1 MKEKFCAIKNAL
13 SKKNKSRYGILLSV
27 VALIEVLMILLVSTY
42 SWVETISSI
51 EITNSA
57 GQVDDY
63 TFTNAL
69 VGTGEGFS
77 GQPIDLAKYFRASG
91 NVHLAS
97 ASSSDGLNFFF
108 PQLAKTG
115 STKNNYRKGNIN
127 DKNTNYISFSF
138 KVQAVGTDA
147 NFYFE
152 QVPTFKIGD
161 TVVNDNKIRI
171 ALTVADAD
179 GSNPV
184 TKVYSNTEAREQ
196 VVASI
201 SGDPLI
207 QSSQIYAF
215 GDYDNKDDEEANI
228 LFSVRKGE
236 ENAKLVTLT
245 AWLQD
250 PSKSTAYDGKTL
262 TCNNFRIVTAVKNT
276 TINFVDRT
284 SAFNSDNA
292 KSSTWNWVG
301 NDEAIMWIK
310 TSQGAFKM
318 QKVETSDP
326 GAAPT
331 WTITLPTDNLGSSN
345 DDFYFYRTAKTVT
358 SNPQENHYNFW
369 KTKLSETSAAEIPT
383 YKAYGNLKP
392 GSDKEGYGT
401 WGSVCEIMVTRDEEA
416 SLVLPTP
423 SDPKTATHIT
433 VKTNNNASVVPMNYN
448 NGCWR
453 VFIPNDNNS
462 ADLTISFLG
471 NTINAIKRDKSE
483 SGSKFHVTSKSTGY
497 WEPASVVEVKVAS
510 SCCDDKGNPIMGKV
524 SVTGGPVG
532 ETRVKVTK
540 GTPVDIIAT
549 PNLIPNTNDYAFE
562 GWYYDDEC
570 TKPLS
575 SNSTE
580 SFTPVEKSKTYTLYA
595 RFQYNVRLTAIT
607 DDVKEDNAG
616 GSVQINNGTA
626 GAKASLYVK
635 KGGSVTLKAVQTPE
649 QAEDYTFM
657 GWIDSENH
665 VVYPADKTTIEITNL
680 QEPINYFAVYKIKTY
695 TLEAYALNG
704 GNAQF
709 WLDNTLKESGAHI
722 TVTVTNK
729 QSVVYKAVPDESS
742 GYEFVGWYED
752 EACSKLKTEDPVFT
766 ANKNTDPKTYYA
778 KFQLKKYNR
787 TVHAVTNGTVDSAK
801 GGTVKVITDLATSA
815 AGAKATEKITHGN
828 TATLV
833 AKANDGYSFVGWYD
847 AASGG
852 TRISTSSTYTEKNA
866 IAGDKTYY
874 AIFKQE
880 FSVSLT
886 ARTDGIASSTGGNV
900 QAGSNP
906 VGATSSATV
915 LYGEN
920 ITIKALVS
928 SAKYSFIGWYD
939 SSNTG
944 QGNEATKNLSNV
956 TGNITLFADFKV
968 KTFTIKA
975 IAVSEGTEGSAG
987 GTVEFTSPVASSGA
1001 TATVTVNYDGSATF
1015 KATVNENDGYEF
1027 KGWFNNAA
1035 MTGTPYKTDLEFELT
1050 NIVDST
1056 VKTYYAKFDLKQYT
1070 VSAYA
1075 ITTGTATSGGGT
1087 VCQVVNDTEGTADTI
1102 LNVNN
1107 VKHGSQIT
1115 LRAKPVSGATFLG
1128 WYDAETD
1135 GNQLADASTTDL
1147 VLNVEDNT
1155 QVYARF
1161 RVSGKTIYFK
1171 PNDGW
1176 KATNARFAAYMWD
1189 DSVPAK
1195 WYDLTDEDGDGTYC
1209 FTSINSSTKI
1219 IFARM
1224 NPATTSNVWDNKWS
1238 QTGNLD
1244 VPSGDNPCYTIT
1256 GGPDGGNNSTGTWG
1270 TYKPIEYVSVNL
1282 GAVSIDV
1289 NGITQ
1294 SDGDEFTGGSITVGS
1309 NTYTSATVL
1318 KLDKDSSFTATAKGK
1333 GNYQFK
1339 GWYDNAACTGDPLST
1354 GKLSVTLSE
1363 NKTYYAKFVEQS
1375 NVTITFDASSIS
1387 SWVANDS
1394 AAIYA
1399 YDTTAKT
1406 AYIMTKDSSSA
1417 KYTCS
1422 VPQTVTNI
1430 TFYRC
1435 SSKYDLDVNTSV
1447 GGNDPGKAGYWNK
1460 WDAGNRGSNKTYS
1473 TSSSSWS

>member
-138 KVQAVGTDA
+138 KVQAVGTNA

-161 TVVNDNKIRI
+161 TVVSNNEIRI

-228 LFSVRKGE
+228 LFSVLKGE

-250 PSKSTAYDGKTL
+250 PSKSTEYDGMTL

-284 SAFNSDNA
+284 SAFNNA
-292 KSSTWNWVG
+292 DAASSTWNWVG
-301 NDEAIMWIK
+301 NDDAIMWIK

-345 DDFYFYRTAKTVT
+345 DDFYFYRTANTVT
-358 SNPQENHYNFW
+358 SNPQDNHYNFW

-423 SDPKTATHIT
+423 SDPNTATQIT
-433 VKTNNNASVVPMNYN
+433 VKTNTNASEVPMNYN
-448 NGCWR
+448 NGYWR

-462 ADLTISFLG
+462 ADLTISFLN

-483 SGSKFHVTSKSTGY
+483 SASKFNVTSKTTGY
-497 WEPASVVEVKVAS
+497 WEPASVVEVKVAT
-510 SCCDDKGNPIMGKV
+510 GYEGMGKV
-524 SVTGGPVG
+524 SVSGGPEG
-532 ETRVKVTK
+532 ATRVKVTK
-540 GTPVDIIAT
+540 GTTVTLKAT
-549 PNLIPNTNDYAFE
+549 ANLLEGSDDYAFE
-562 GWYYDDEC
+562 GWYDEHDSLIS
-570 TKPLS
+570 K
-575 SNSTE
+575 NSEQPYTAA
-580 SFTPVEKSKTYTLYA
+580 EKSKTYTLYA

-635 KGGSVTLKAVQTPE
+635 KGGSVTLKAVQTEE
-649 QAEDYTFM
+649 QAKDYTFM

-665 VVYPADKTTIEITNL
+665 VVYPADKTTIEITDL
-680 QEPINYFAVYKIKTY
+680 QKPINYFAVYKIKTY
-695 TLEAYALNG
+695 TLEAYALTG
-704 GNAQF
+704 GNAEF
-709 WLDNTLKESGAHI
+709 WIDDTKKESGAYI
-722 TVTVTNK
+722 TITATNK
-729 QSVVYKAVPDESS
+729 QTVVYKAVPDESS

-787 TVHAVTNGTVDSAK
+787 TVHAVTNGTVDSAT
-801 GGTVKVITDLATSA
+801 GGTVQVKTDLATSA

-833 AKANDGYSFVGWYD
+833 AKPNDGYSFVGWYD
-847 AASGG
+847 KASGG
-852 TRISTSSTYTEKNA
+852 KRISTESTYTEENA

-874 AIFKQE
+874 AIFKEE
-880 FSVSLT
+880 FTVSLT
-886 ARTDGIASSTGGNV
+886 ARTDGAPSSTGGTV
-900 QAGSNP
+900 QAGSNTA
-906 VGATSSATV
+906 GATSFATV
-915 LYGEN
+915 LYGDD
-920 ITIKALVS
+920 ITIKAVVS

-944 QGNEATKNLSNV
+944 QGNEATKTLSNV
-956 TGNITLFADFKV
+956 TDNITLFADFKV

-987 GTVEFTSPVASSGA
+987 GEVEFTSPVATSGA
-1001 TATVTVNYDGSATF
+1001 TATVTVSYDGSATF

-1027 KGWFNNAA
+1027 KGWYNNSALSGA
-1035 MTGTPYKTDLEFELT
+1035 PFKNDLEFTLK
-1050 NIVDST
+1050 NITDST

-1115 LRAKPVSGATFLG
+1115 LRAKPSTGATFLG

-1135 GNQLADASTTDL
+1135 GNQLADTTDYTL
-1147 VLNVEDNT
+1147 TITNKT

-1161 RVSGKTIYFK
+1161 KVSGKTIYFK

-1176 KATNARFAAYMWD
+1176 KDDSARFAAYMWD

-1209 FTSINSSTKI
+1209 FTSTNSSTKI

-1224 NPATTSNVWDNKWS
+1224 NPATTANNWDNKWN
-1238 QTGNLD
+1238 QTIDLK
-1244 VPSGDNPCYTIT
+1244 VPSGNNPCFTIT
-1256 GGPDGGNNSTGTWG
+1256 SGPDKDGKYSGTWG

-1289 NGITQ
+1289 NGRTQ
-1294 SDGDEFTGGSITVGS
+1294 SDGDKFTGGSITVGS
-1309 NTYTSATVL
+1309 NTYTSAQVL

-1339 GWYDNAACTGDPLST
+1339 GWYDNAECTGDPLST

-1375 NVTITFDASSIS
+1375 NVTITFEDNTTNY
-1387 SWVANDS
+1387 WVSGAGKV
-1394 AAIYA
+1394 YL
-1399 YDTTAKT
+1399 YDTNTNTVYTSNDNGYSDHKAT
-1406 AYIMTKDSSSA
+1406 FTVPSSV
-1417 KYTCS
+1417 K
-1422 VPQTVTNI
+1422 NI
-1430 TFYRC
+1430 TFYR
-1435 SSKYDLDVNTSV
+1435 YEGGYETS
-1447 GGNDPGKAGYWNK
+1447 ALWSTIS
-1460 WDAGNRGSNKTYS
+1460 AGNRGSSTTYKVTGDFGS
-1473 TSSSSWS
+1473 ISGSWS

>member
-138 KVQAVGTDA
+138 KVQAVGTNA

-161 TVVNDNKIRI
+161 TVVSNNEIRI

-215 GDYDNKDDEEANI
+215 GDFDNKDDEEANI

-250 PSKSTAYDGKTL
+250 PSKSTEYDGKTL

-284 SAFNSDNA
+284 SAFNKADA
-292 KSSTWNWVG
+292 TSSTWNWVG
-301 NDEAIMWIK
+301 NDKAIMWIK

-416 SLVLPTP
+416 SPVLPTP
-423 SDPKTATHIT
+423 SDPNTATQIT
-433 VKTNNNASVVPMNYN
+433 VKTNNNASEVPMNYN
-448 NGCWR
+448 NGYWR

-483 SGSKFHVTSKSTGY
+483 SGSKFHVTSNTTGY
-497 WEPASVVEVKVAS
+497 WEPASVVEVKVAT
-510 SCCDDKGNPIMGKV
+510 GYEGMGKV
-524 SVTGGPVG
+524 SVTGGPVDA
-532 ETRVKVTK
+532 TRVKVTK

-607 DDVKEDNAG
+607 DDVEEDNTG

-635 KGGSVTLKAVQTPE
+635 KGGSVTLKAVQTPK

-657 GWIDSENH
+657 GWIDSENQ
-665 VVYPADKTTIEITNL
+665 VVYPADKTTIEITDL

-695 TLEAYALNG
+695 TLEAYALKG
-704 GNAQF
+704 GSAEF
-709 WLDNTLKESGAHI
+709 WLDDTLKKSGAHI
-722 TVTVTNK
+722 TITATNK

-752 EACSKLKTEDPVFT
+752 EACSKLKTEELKFT
-766 ANKNTDPKTYYA
+766 ANKNTAPKTYYA

-787 TVHAVTNGTVDSAK
+787 TAHAVTNGTVDSAK
-801 GGTVKVITDLATSA
+801 GGTVQVKTDLATSA

-828 TATLV
+828 IATLV
-833 AKANDGYSFVGWYD
+833 AKANDGYKFVGWYD
-847 AASGG
+847 EPSGG
-852 TRISTSSTYTEKNA
+852 TRISTASTYTEENA

-886 ARTDGIASSTGGNV
+886 ARTDGFPSSTGGNV

-906 VGATSSATV
+906 VGATSFATV
-915 LYGEN
+915 LYGDD
-920 ITIKALVS
+920 ITIKAIVS

-944 QGNEATKNLSNV
+944 QGNEATKTLSNV
-956 TGNITLFADFKV
+956 TGNISLFADFKV

-1015 KATVNENDGYEF
+1015 KATVNEKNDGYEF
-1027 KGWFNNAA
+1027 KGWFNNVA

-1070 VSAYA
+1070 VSAYS

-1087 VCQVVNDTEGTADTI
+1087 VVQVINGTEQTASDIVNI
-1102 LNVNN
+1102 NN

-1115 LRAKPVSGATFLG
+1115 LRAKPASGATFLG
-1128 WYDAETD
+1128 WYNAET
-1135 GNQLADASTTDL
+1135 GGKQLADENTTDL
-1147 VLNVEDNT
+1147 VLTVTDKT

-1161 RVSGKTIYFK
+1161 KVSGKTIYFK

-1176 KATNARFAAYMWD
+1176 KASSARFAAYMWTG
-1189 DSVPAK
+1189 SGGSGSER

-1209 FTSINSSTKI
+1209 FTSTNSWSNI
-1219 IFARM
+1219 VFARM
-1224 NPATTSNVWDNKWS
+1224 NPSTTDNNFNKDVRWS
-1238 QTGNLD
+1238 QTGDLE

-1256 GGPDGGNNSTGTWG
+1256 DGPDNGNNSTGEWG

-1289 NGITQ
+1289 NGRTQ
-1294 SDGDEFTGGSITVGS
+1294 SDGDKFTGGSITVGS
-1309 NTYTSATVL
+1309 NTYTSAQVL

-1339 GWYDNAACTGDPLST
+1339 GWYDNAECTGDPLST
-1354 GKLSVTLSE
+1354 DTLSTTLSE
-1363 NKTYYAKFVEQS
+1363 NKTYYAKFVEQTT
-1375 NVTITFDASSIS
+1375 VEQTTITFEDNTTNY
-1387 SWVANDS
+1387 WVSGAGKV
-1394 AAIYA
+1394 YL
-1399 YDTTAKT
+1399 YDTNTNTVYTSNENGYSDHKAT
-1406 AYIMTKDSSSA
+1406 FTVPSSV
-1417 KYTCS
+1417 K
-1422 VPQTVTNI
+1422 NI
-1430 TFYRC
+1430 TFYR
-1435 SSKYDLDVNTSV
+1435 Y
-1447 GGNDPGKAGYWNK
+1447 AGDYENSELWSTIS
-1460 WDAGNRGSNKTYS
+1460 AGNRGSSTTYRVTGDFGS
-1473 TSSSSWS
+1473 ISGSWS

>member
-138 KVQAVGTDA
+138 KVQAVGTNA

-161 TVVNDNKIRI
+161 TVVSNNEIRI

-215 GDYDNKDDEEANI
+215 GDFDNKDDDEANI
-228 LFSVRKGE
+228 LFSVPKGE

-250 PSKSTAYDGKTL
+250 PSKSTEYDGKTL

-284 SAFNSDNA
+284 SAFNKADA
-292 KSSTWNWVG
+292 TSSTWNWVG

-310 TSQGAFKM
+310 TSQGAFEM

-331 WTITLPTDNLGSSN
+331 WTITLPTDDLGSSN

-358 SNPQENHYNFW
+358 SNPQDNHYNFW

-448 NGCWR
+448 NGYWR

-483 SGSKFHVTSKSTGY
+483 SGSKFHVTSKTTGY
-497 WEPASVVEVKVAS
+497 WEPASVVEVKVAT
-510 SCCDDKGNPIMGKV
+510 GYEGMGKV
-524 SVTGGPVG
+524 SVSGGPEG
-532 ETRVKVTK
+532 ATRVKVTK
-540 GTPVDIIAT
+540 GTTVTLKAT
-549 PNLIPNTNDYAFE
+549 ANLLEGSDDYAFE
-562 GWYYDDEC
+562 GWYDEHDSLIS
-570 TKPLS
+570 K
-575 SNSTE
+575 NSEQPYT
-580 SFTPVEKSKTYTLYA
+580 VAEKSKAYTLYA
-595 RFQYNVRLTAIT
+595 RFQYNVRLTAVT
-607 DDVKEDNAG
+607 DDVEENNDG

-635 KGGSVTLKAVQTPE
+635 KGGSVTLKAVQTAE
-649 QAEDYTFM
+649 QAKDYTFM

-680 QEPINYFAVYKIKTY
+680 QEPINYFALYKIKTY
-695 TLEAYALNG
+695 TLEAYALTG
-704 GNAQF
+704 GNAEF
-709 WLDNTLKESGAHI
+709 WIDDTKKESGAYI
-722 TVTVTNK
+722 TITATNK
-729 QSVVYKAVPDESS
+729 QTVVYKAVPDKSS

-752 EACSKLKTEDPVFT
+752 EACSKLKTEELEFT

-833 AKANDGYSFVGWYD
+833 AKANDGYKFVGWYD
-847 AASGG
+847 EPSGG
-852 TRISTSSTYTEKNA
+852 TRISTESTYTEKNA

-886 ARTDGIASSTGGNV
+886 ARTDGAPSSTGGTV

-906 VGATSSATV
+906 AGATSSTTV
-915 LYGEN
+915 LYGED

-939 SSNTG
+939 SSNAG
-944 QGNEATKNLSNV
+944 QGNEETKTLSNV
-956 TGNITLFADFKV
+956 TDNIKLFADFKV

-975 IAVSEGTEGSAG
+975 IAVSEGTQGSAG
-987 GTVEFTSPVASSGA
+987 GTVEFTSPVATSGA
-1001 TATVTVNYDGSATF
+1001 TATVTVSYDGSATF

-1027 KGWFNNAA
+1027 KGWYNNSALSGA
-1035 MTGTPYKTDLEFELT
+1035 PFKNDLEFTLK
-1050 NIVDST
+1050 NITDST

-1115 LRAKPVSGATFLG
+1115 LRAKPSTGASFLG
-1128 WYDAETD
+1128 WYDAET
-1135 GNQLADASTTDL
+1135 GGKQLADENTTDL
-1147 VLNVEDNT
+1147 VLTVTDKT

-1161 RVSGKTIYFK
+1161 KVNGKTIYFK

-1176 KATNARFAAYMWD
+1176 KASSARFAAYMWD

-1219 IFARM
+1219 IFTRM
-1224 NPATTSNVWDNKWS
+1224 NPSKTENSFDYNNNVCWN
-1238 QTGNLD
+1238 QTVDLT

-1256 GGPDGGNNSTGTWG
+1256 KGPTGGTEGTWG
-1270 TYKPIEYVSVNL
+1270 TYTPIEYVNVSL

-1289 NGITQ
+1289 NGRTQ
-1294 SDGDEFTGGSITVGS
+1294 SDGDKFTGGSITVGS
-1309 NTYTSATVL
+1309 NTYTSAQVL
-1318 KLDKDSSFTATAKGK
+1318 RYEKDSSFTATATGK

-1339 GWYDNAACTGDPLST
+1339 GWYDNAECKGDPLST
-1354 GKLSVTLSE
+1354 DALSVTLSE

-1375 NVTITFDASSIS
+1375 NVTITFEDNTTNY
-1387 SWVANDS
+1387 WVSGAGKV
-1394 AAIYA
+1394 YL
-1399 YDTTAKT
+1399 YDTNTNTVYTSNENGYSDHKAT
-1406 AYIMTKDSSSA
+1406 FTVPSSV
-1417 KYTCS
+1417 K
-1422 VPQTVTNI
+1422 NI
-1430 TFYRC
+1430 TFYR
-1435 SSKYDLDVNTSV
+1435 YAGDYETSTL
-1447 GGNDPGKAGYWNK
+1447 WSTIS
-1460 WDAGNRGSNKTYS
+1460 AGNRGSSTTYRVTGDFGS
-1473 TSSSSWS
+1473 ISGSWS